1 MEQIIARAKI
11 RFCLTLPRSCKTQL
25 NMECQFFLVV
35 SLYSAITSQRNLKVI
50 LILLFLSHN
59 FRSNSKHIQTHALIF
74 NTKLEGMTKSRF
86 QKICLIASLLL
97 CVMHPESHIKAV
109 KAESPL
115 DYTCTMTNSP
125 HPLCE
130 ERIKGTCMSFKWLH
144 MAMLSWIPKRII
156 VCRGGQHT
164 ETTST
169 KERRYLS
176 EHQVKKESHKSKH

>member
-1 MEQIIARAKI
+1 
-11 RFCLTLPRSCKTQL
+11 
-25 NMECQFFLVV
+25 
-35 SLYSAITSQRNLKVI
+35 
-50 LILLFLSHN
+50 
-59 FRSNSKHIQTHALIF
+59 
-74 NTKLEGMTKSRF
+74 MTKSRF

-176 EHQVKKESHKSKH
+176 EHQEKNKAINLNTSKKEGLQKSKLLRDSSPQAAVHERERTACLKLNQSVASCWTER

>member
-1 MEQIIARAKI
+1 
-11 RFCLTLPRSCKTQL
+11 
-25 NMECQFFLVV
+25 
-35 SLYSAITSQRNLKVI
+35 
-50 LILLFLSHN
+50 
-59 FRSNSKHIQTHALIF
+59 
-74 NTKLEGMTKSRF
+74 
-86 QKICLIASLLL
+86 
-97 CVMHPESHIKAV
+97 MHPESHIKAV

-130 ERIKGTCMSFKWLH
+130 ERIKGTCMSFKCLH

-176 EHQVKKESHKSKH
+176 EQQVKKESHKSKHQKQEGLQKSKLLRDSSPQAAVHERERTACLKLNQSAASCWTERQHKVEFNIFHWLYNKAQQTAEEGQLQPSAKQLTGDLAQQRFLPRCPTLFVI

>member
-1 MEQIIARAKI
+1 
-11 RFCLTLPRSCKTQL
+11 
-25 NMECQFFLVV
+25 
-35 SLYSAITSQRNLKVI
+35 
-50 LILLFLSHN
+50 
-59 FRSNSKHIQTHALIF
+59 
-74 NTKLEGMTKSRF
+74 MTKSRF

-176 EHQVKKESHKSKH
+176 EHQEKKNKAINLNTRNKKGYKNLNYSMTAVHKQLFMRGREQLASSSTSL